1 MAVAPRWQKRAEN
14 SGGLARRQ
22 AHTRRLEKSL
32 LALAASENGIVYPL
46 EMNYILGCDGG
57 GTKTECILMDA
68 SDHVMARTFAGP
80 SNPTRIGVE
89 AAVRSV
95 VEAADLCLRDSGLNL
110 TAISAIGAGLAGTA
124 NLEMRESMR
133 AAIQAA
139 FPGIRVTLLTDL
151 EAALAAAGEGPVIVL
166 VAGTGSAAIGRSAHN
181 EVVRVGGWGPSC
193 SDRGSAFDVGRRA
206 VAATSKSHT
215 ESGAPANRKTEIL
228 AHLGFPSWSEMERQ
242 AATAPDEVFPRIFP
256 VITAAADAGD
266 AAAREILL
274 DAIAELSSLV
284 KEVADRLGFRQT
296 EFRLAKTG
304 GMFGRSAFLD
314 THFDAAVKKILPHAQ
329 LGGLRITPAEAA
341 ALAARC

>member
-1 MAVAPRWQKRAEN
+1 
-14 SGGLARRQ
+14 
-22 AHTRRLEKSL
+22 
-32 LALAASENGIVYPL
+32 
-46 EMNYILGCDGG
+46 
-57 GTKTECILMDA
+57 MDA
-68 SDHVMARTFAGP
+68 SDHVIARTFAGP

-124 NLEMRESMR
+124 NPEMKESTR

-181 EVVRVGGWGPSC
+181 EVVRVGGWGPSS
-193 SDRGSAFDVGRRA
+193 SDRGSAFDIGRRA
-206 VAATSKSHT
+206 VATTSKSHT
-215 ESGAPANRKTEIL
+215 GAPSSFEAEIL
-228 AHLGFPSWSEMERQ
+228 AYLSFSSWSEMERQ